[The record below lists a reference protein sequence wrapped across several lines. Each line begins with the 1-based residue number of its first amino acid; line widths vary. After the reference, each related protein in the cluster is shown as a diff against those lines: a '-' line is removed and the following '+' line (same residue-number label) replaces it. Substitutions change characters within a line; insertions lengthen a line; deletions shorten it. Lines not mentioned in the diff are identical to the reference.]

1 MPFVRI
7 DLIKG
12 RAEAEIAA
20 ISQAVHQAMVE
31 CLNVP
36 ARDQFQ
42 IINEHAPDRLL
53 FSRDYLGIERGPGIV
68 LVQVFLSS
76 GRSTQ
81 QKQAFYARA
90 ASLMGQNAGVRA
102 EDVTLSLTENTRE
115 DWSFGLGRAQYL
127 ELPREEWR

>member
-7 DLIKG
+7 DLIRG
-12 RAEAEIAA
+12 RPETEIAA
-20 ISQAVHQAMVE
+20 ISQSVHQAMVE

-36 ARDQFQ
+36 ARDRFQ
-42 IINEHAPDRLL
+42 IISEHAPERLL
-53 FSRDYLGIERGPGIV
+53 FNPGYLGIGRSAGIV

-90 ASLMGQNAGVRA
+90 AALMAETAGVRA
-102 EDVTLSLTENTRE
+102 EDVTLSLVENARE

-127 ELPREEWR
+127 ELPREAWR